1 VKDQSLKFHLSG
13 INNQNFIMK
22 DEETGSWWQQV
33 TGEAIFGPLKGQKLN
48 LVSHDELSF
57 ALWKREHPD
66 GRVLRPDDSKPWKRF
81 SEDWE
86 EHTAKLPVLPELNP
100 DARLSARTQVLGLK
114 LGGRSK
120 AYPLSVIQEQS
131 VILDDIADTPIV
143 IVKADDKKSIRA
155 FERRIDGQVI
165 ELFAKPDSRPLR
177 LVDTQTG
184 SEWDFSGKCVSGK
197 HNGRMLKKIHFLR
210 DYWFDWK
217 AYNPETEIYSSE

>member
-1 VKDQSLKFHLSG
+1 MKDQSLKFHLAG

-48 LVSHDELSF
+48 LVHHDELTF
-57 ALWKREHPD
+57 ALWRREHPD

-81 SEDWE
+81 SENWE
-86 EHTAKLPVLPELNP
+86 QQTAKFPVLPELNP
-100 DARLSARTQVLGLK
+100 DTRLSARTQVLGLRI
-114 LGGRSK
+114 GGKSK
-120 AYPLSVIQEQS
+120 AYPLSVIQQQS
-131 VILDDIADTPIV
+131 VILDHIAETPIA
-143 IVKADDKKSIRA
+143 IVAADDQSIRA
-155 FERRIDGQVI
+155 FERRIDGQDV

-184 SEWDFSGKCVSGK
+184 SEWDFSGKCVGGK
-197 HNGRMLKKIHFLR
+197 YDGRMLKRVYSLK

-217 AYNPETEIYSSE
+217 AYNPDTAIYSRE